1 MSEMFELVDSRST
14 NNAVL
19 RVIGV
24 GGGGGNTVNQMVEQ
38 GIEGVEFICA
48 NTDAQHLKLMKA
60 PVKIQLGGNVT
71 RGLGAGADPA
81 VGKQAATEDRDRIK
95 ESLIGTDMLFITAGM
110 GGGTGTGAAPVIA
123 EIARELDILTVAVV
137 TKPFSFER
145 GKRMSVAK
153 AGLEELGQFVDS
165 LIVIPNDKLLS
176 VLGRTAALKQAYKAA
191 NDVLQ
196 NAVTGIAD
204 LIVRPGTLNV
214 DFADVSKVMS
224 VKGMAMMGIGAA
236 TGENRAH
243 EAADQALSSPLLED
257 LALSGAEGILVN
269 VAANEDNLSIE
280 EFSTIAEYVSEKAS
294 DSAEVIVGQAFDPTL
309 KDEIRVTVVATGLGN
324 TPAAP
329 SVVTPIRPDSNG
341 NVRYDELDTPAVN
354 RQQQPAPAAPP
365 QPMPR
370 QNTVGMDVDL
380 DYLDVPAF
388 LRNQAD

>member
-1 MSEMFELVDSRST
+1 MSEMFELVDNRST

-48 NTDAQHLKLMKA
+48 NTDAQHLKQMKA

-81 VGKQAATEDRDRIK
+81 VGKQAATEDKDRIK
-95 ESLIGTDMLFITAGM
+95 EALIGTDMLFITAGM

-137 TKPFSFER
+137 TKPFTFER

-324 TPAAP
+324 PQATP

-341 NVRYDELDTPAVN
+341 NVRYEDLDTPAVN
-354 RQQQPAPAAPP
+354 RQQPPAP

-370 QNTVGMDVDL
+370 QASAGMDVDL